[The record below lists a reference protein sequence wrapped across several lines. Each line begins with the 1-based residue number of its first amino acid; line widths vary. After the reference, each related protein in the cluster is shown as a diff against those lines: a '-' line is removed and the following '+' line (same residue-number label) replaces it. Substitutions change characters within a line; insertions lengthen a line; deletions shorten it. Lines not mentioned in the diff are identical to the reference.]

1 MNTDKI
7 YTGYIVKD
15 EEDGSILQFP
25 DEMVNELSWN
35 EGDTLSIEIE
45 GDVIVIRNLTKKFD

>member
-15 EEDGSILQFP
+15 EEDGAILQFP